1 MLALGENYFYSG
13 KIKKELFSNAALK
26 KISREY
32 IGERGDFGVISES
45 TKKSKYMP
53 VKYDEIP
60 FLLDKFYSDS
70 V

>member
-13 KIKKELFSNAALK
+13 KIKEELFSNPSLK

-32 IGERGDFGVISES
+32 IGEKGNFGISSLKGGEY
-45 TKKSKYMP
+45 TA

-60 FLLDKFYSDS
+60 FLLDKIYSLDNM
-70 V
+70 